1 MTNNNKKVSNKMS
14 SLLSKLNVSSKG
26 KTSIKKPSTI
36 LDTKKKRLTEVIE
49 ETLLNEFSQYYLSLD
64 KTTEVYKHKSSGEI
78 ESKFFAQG
86 YHLVIPIDDVELTFE
101 SEAIKLD
108 KAFAIIKPQ
117 YFGEGTK
124 TTKAEYIKLNAK
136 KVLATHNLKDLKK

>member
-36 LDTKKKRLTEVIE
+36 LDTIKKRLTEVIE

-86 YHLVIPIDDVELTFE
+86 YHLVIPIDDVELTF
-101 SEAIKLD
+101 
-108 KAFAIIKPQ
+108 
-117 YFGEGTK
+117 
-124 TTKAEYIKLNAK
+124 
-136 KVLATHNLKDLKK
+136 